1 MTTGT
6 APHRMDHARRTRAL
20 RIAFGALFAASLVG
34 LGWLLWWSER
44 PEVRYAAMA
53 CYHQQI
59 YDAAGPVE
67 AVVLGTSRTKYGVDV
82 LALADGLGLDPA
94 TAGVVNAGRGF
105 RGTGQMYRQLLDLDA
120 ERGVVGP
127 VAVEFT
133 PEDATS
139 FTVRP
144 PYYQYK
150 PNHAVNV
157 PYADLV
163 EDWRAKPREPAYGR
177 ARDLLA
183 HLQQRLDATLQT
195 AIVGIPDRIEVR
207 DAERRPVRGAHTC
220 LSNPES
226 TRVRRWGRQ
235 AATLETRERRVAEQV
250 GADGTWRDLP
260 PRTWPLD
267 VVNLD
272 AQDHFVRRFID
283 FGRQRDVPVLLIY
296 IPGYLEAPPS
306 EAYLTAF
313 EERYGQPLL
322 VPPPEVLD
330 ELNREDGWYYQDVN
344 HLNRRGH
351 AVYAAWLAGQMRAAT
366 PEGA

>member
-1 MTTGT
+1 
-6 APHRMDHARRTRAL
+6 MDDSRRTRRL

-34 LGWLLWWSER
+34 LGWLAWWSER

-59 YDAAGPVE
+59 YDASGPVE
-67 AVVLGTSRTKYGVDV
+67 AVVLGTSRAKYGVDV
-82 LALADGLGLDPA
+82 LTLAEGLGLDPA
-94 TAGVVNAGRGF
+94 TAGVVNGGRGF

-163 EDWRAKPREPAYGR
+163 EDWRAKPREPAYSR
-177 ARDLLA
+177 ARDLLS
-183 HLQQRLDATLQT
+183 HLQLRLDATLQT
-195 AIVGIPDRIEVR
+195 AIEGIPDRVVVRER
-207 DAERRPVRGAHTC
+207 DARPEHGALTC
-220 LSNPES
+220 LSNPAS
-226 TRVRRWGRQ
+226 RKVRRWGRQ
-235 AATLETRERRVAEQV
+235 AATLETRERKVAAQV
-250 GADGTWRDLP
+250 GESGSWRDLP
-260 PRTWPLD
+260 ARSWPLD

-272 AQDHFVRRFID
+272 VQDHFIRRFVD
-283 FGRQRDVPVLLIY
+283 FGRERDVPVLLIY
-296 IPGYLEAPPS
+296 VPGYLEAPPS
-306 EAYLTAF
+306 EAYLAAF

-322 VPPPEVLD
+322 VPPAEVLD
-330 ELNREDGWYYQDVN
+330 ELNREGGWYFQDVN

-351 AVYAAWLAGQMRAAT
+351 AVYAEWLAGEMRTA
-366 PEGA
+366 ESRGGA